1 MRALPS
7 LCCLRPI
14 IRKEFLQIR
23 RDARSLLFLIFLP
36 AFMLLMFGFALNFD
50 VKHIPLAVVDQ
61 DGSRASRDLV
71 DRFRTT
77 EYFDFKAALP
87 ETAAIDPLMAREDIR
102 AALVI
107 PVGFGDDLKAG
118 RSPSVQVLVDGSN
131 AMSGTTAAG
140 YVGAILQSYSQRIT
154 LEALARRGVSGIT
167 YPLAS
172 EIRVWYNPELRSA
185 NFLIP
190 GLMAFILMVIVT
202 VSTAFSIVRE
212 KERGTMDQLRL
223 SSVRPLELILGKI
236 VPYVLFSLGAA
247 HLVLLLGQ
255 VLFGV
260 GIRGSYPLL
269 LLAMLLFL
277 TGALG
282 QGILISSITRTQQ
295 VAFLLAVLTTMLPT
309 FILSGFVFPIRNMP
323 PVVQA
328 VTYLIP
334 SRYFLAA
341 LRAIILKG
349 VGLSAVWD
357 QFLYLTAFSVLSLG
371 LSASRLARGERERT
385 TPRKRFFSR
394 SRESSQGGEGYP
406 LADPRGGGATRS
418 GVFGAELQNGGG
430 ATRSRRF
437 GTHLKSSSDI
447 SPSGEREGIPEHSR
461 REDPQKSGEEPIN
474 RGGA

>member
-1 MRALPS
+1 MKLPS
-7 LCCLRPI
+7 LGCLRPVI
-14 IRKEFLQIR
+14 KKEFRQIR
-23 RDARSLLFLIFLP
+23 RDSRSLLFLIFLP
-36 AFMLLMFGFALNFD
+36 AFMLLMFGYALNFH
-50 VKHIPLAVVDQ
+50 VKHIPLAVVDE

-77 EYFDFKAALP
+77 EYFDLKAVLSK
-87 ETAAIDPLMAREDIR
+87 TAAIDSIMAREDIR

-107 PVGFGDDLKAG
+107 PPRFGDDLKAG
-118 RSPSVQVLVDGSN
+118 RSPSVQIIVDGSN

-154 LEALARRGVSGIT
+154 LEALARRGLTGVT

-212 KERGTMDQLRL
+212 KERGTMDQIKV
-223 SSVRPLELILGKI
+223 SSIRPFELILGKI
-236 VPYVLFSLGAA
+236 VPYVAITLGSA

-255 VLFGV
+255 VLFGI

-269 LLAMLLFL
+269 LLAMLLFVM
-277 TGALG
+277 GALG

-328 VTYLIP
+328 VTYFVP
-334 SRYFLAA
+334 GRYFLAA

-349 VGLSAVWD
+349 AGLAAIWD

-371 LSASRLARGERERT
+371 ASTVRLGKGERER
-385 TPRKRFFSR
+385 P
-394 SRESSQGGEGYP
+394 
-406 LADPRGGGATRS
+406 TRS
-418 GVFGAELQNGGG
+418 SRKTRLRRPGA
-430 ATRSRRF
+430 
-437 GTHLKSSSDI
+437 
-447 SPSGEREGIPEHSR
+447 
-461 REDPQKSGEEPIN
+461 
-474 RGGA
+474 